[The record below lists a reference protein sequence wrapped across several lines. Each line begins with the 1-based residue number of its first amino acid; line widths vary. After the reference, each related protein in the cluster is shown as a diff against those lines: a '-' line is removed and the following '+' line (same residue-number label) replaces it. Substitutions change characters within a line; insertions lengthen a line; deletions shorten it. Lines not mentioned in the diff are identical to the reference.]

1 MNAFRAAPRRPLPGS
16 PFNVPEVPRPP
27 AESYSVSDQV
37 THDKYGL
44 GTVIGVEAGVGLL
57 VDFGSHKQR
66 IKMPCNKLTK
76 L

>member
-1 MNAFRAAPRRPLPGS
+1 MNAFRAATRRPLPGS
-16 PFNVPEVPRPP
+16 PFNVPDIPRPP
-27 AESYSVSDQV
+27 AETYTVSDLV

-44 GTVIGVEAGVGLL
+44 GTVIGVEDGAGLV

-66 IKMPCNKLTK
+66 IRMPCTKLTK